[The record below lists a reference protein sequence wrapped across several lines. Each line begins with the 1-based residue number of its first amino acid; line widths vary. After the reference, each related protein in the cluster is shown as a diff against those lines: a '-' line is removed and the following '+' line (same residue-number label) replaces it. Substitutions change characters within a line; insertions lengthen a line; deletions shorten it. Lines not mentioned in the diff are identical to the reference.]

1 LDGFLLIQSAPIRPI
16 HVIRVPFH
24 AETAGAKRPSQ
35 LTKAITMNPVDI
47 ITKKRDGGELTRQE
61 LDFFIRGVT
70 HGVIPDY
77 QAAAWLMAVYFRGM
91 TDQETTDLTLA
102 MAASGDQ
109 LDLHDVLPGAIIV
122 DKHSSGGVGD
132 KTTLAVGPIAAACGL
147 PVGKMSGRGLSFS
160 GGTID
165 KLESIAGWTAELS
178 EAHFRRQLQEVGLVI
193 AAQTANLAPADKLL
207 YALRDV
213 TGTVPSLPLIAASI
227 MSKKLA
233 AGADAIVLDVKCG
246 RGAFMA
252 TLPDAQA
259 LARQMVAI
267 GRLAGRKVTALITQM
282 AQPLGLAVGNALEVQ
297 EAIATLHGLG
307 PADFQELVE
316 AVAGEMLLIAGAA
329 DDLAAARAR
338 VSEVIADG
346 RAFAKFRAFV
356 AAQGGDVT
364 LVEHPERLPAAP
376 VQVAVPAPTGGYV
389 HAIDARAV
397 GLVTVDL
404 GGGRLKKGD
413 PVDPAVGVVLRA
425 KVGAQVA
432 AGETLCIIH
441 AANAETAAAVAP
453 RLQAA
458 YTLRDAPVSSLAIVL
473 DRIGGE

>member
-1 LDGFLLIQSAPIRPI
+1 
-16 HVIRVPFH
+16 
-24 AETAGAKRPSQ
+24 
-35 LTKAITMNPVDI
+35 MNPVDI
-47 ITKKRDGGELTRQE
+47 ITKKRDGGELTRPE
-61 LDFFIRGVT
+61 LDYFIQGAT
-70 HGVIPDY
+70 HGAIPDY
-77 QAAAWLMAVYFRGM
+77 QTAAWLMAVYFRGM
-91 TDQETTDLTLA
+91 TDPETTDLTLA

-109 LDLHDVLPGAIIV
+109 LDLHDVLPGAMIV

-246 RGAFMA
+246 RGAFME

-297 EAIATLHGLG
+297 EAIATLHGQG

-329 DDLAAARAR
+329 DDLAAARSQ

-356 AAQGGDVT
+356 AAQGGDAR
-364 LVEHPERLPAAP
+364 LVDHPERLPAAP
-376 VQVAVPAPTGGYV
+376 VQVAVRAPVNGYV

-397 GLVTVDL
+397 GLATVDL

-413 PVDPAVGVVLRA
+413 PVDPAVGVMLRA

-432 AGETLCIIH
+432 AGETLCTVH
-441 AANAETAAAVAP
+441 AANAATAAAVTTH
-453 RLQAA
+453 LQAA
-458 YTLRDAPVSSLAIVL
+458 YTLKDAPADSLAIVL
-473 DRIGGE
+473 DRIGGD

>member
-1 LDGFLLIQSAPIRPI
+1 
-16 HVIRVPFH
+16 
-24 AETAGAKRPSQ
+24 
-35 LTKAITMNPVDI
+35 MNPVDI
-47 ITKKRDGGELTRQE
+47 IIKKRDGGELTRQE
-61 LDFFIRGVT
+61 LEFFIRGVT
-70 HGVIPDY
+70 SGAIPDY
-77 QAAAWLMAVYFRGM
+77 QTAAWLMAVYFRGM

-109 LDLHDVLPGAIIV
+109 LDLHDVLPDAVIV

-132 KTTLAVGPIAAACGL
+132 KTTLAVGPIVAACGL

-165 KLESIAGWTAELS
+165 KLESIAGWTAEIS
-178 EAHFRRQLQEVGLVI
+178 EAHFRRQLREVGLVI

-213 TGTVPSLPLIAASI
+213 TGAVPSLPLIAASI

-246 RGAFMA
+246 RGAFME
-252 TLPDAQA
+252 TLDDARA

-267 GRLAGRKVTALITQM
+267 GRLAGRRVTALITQM

-297 EAIATLHGLG
+297 EAIATLHGHG

-329 DDLAAARAR
+329 IDSADARAR
-338 VSEVIADG
+338 VRAVIADG
-346 RAFAKFRAFV
+346 RAFAKFRDFV
-356 AAQGGDVT
+356 AAQGGDVQ
-364 LVEHPERLPAAP
+364 LVEHPERLPRAP
-376 VQVAVPAPTGGYV
+376 VQVPAPAPVDGYV
-389 HAIDARAV
+389 HAIDARTV

-413 PVDPAVGVVLRA
+413 PVDPAVGVLLRA

-432 AGETLCIIH
+432 AGEPLCIVH
-441 AANAETAAAVAP
+441 AANEATAAAAVT
-453 RLQAA
+453 RLQSA
-458 YTLRDAPVSSLAIVL
+458 YTIQAAPAPGLAIVL
-473 DRIGGE
+473 DRIAEK